1 MAKAVKKDMDV
12 PQHVAIIMDGNGRWA
27 NNRGLPRV
35 AGHRQGAEAARRIV
49 RLASEAGI
57 EYITLFGFS
66 SENWK
71 RPEQEVKELMK
82 LLRHYLR
89 GETAEFHKNNARLRV
104 IGDRSAFEPDII
116 ELIKN
121 AEQLTAENTGI
132 TVVIALNYG
141 GRNDIAQAAH
151 VIAARAAKEGV
162 APSIDEIEGQFSAHL
177 MTAGMVE
184 PDLMIR
190 TSGECRFS
198 NFLLWQCSYSELY
211 FTDTLWPDFDK
222 KDLEAALKAY
232 AERDRRYGGLK
243 ASSIERS

>member
-1 MAKAVKKDMDV
+1 MKKKVLKFGGTSVGSID
-12 PQHVAIIMDGNGRWA
+12 
-27 NNRGLPRV
+27 
-35 AGHRQGAEAARRIV
+35 RIV
-49 RLASEAGI
+49 HAAKIIKKESELGNQIIVVVSAMAGK
-57 EYITLFGFS
+57 T
-66 SENWK
+66 N
-71 RPEQEVKELMK
+71 
-82 LLRHYLR
+82 
-89 GETAEFHKNNARLRV
+89 
-104 IGDRSAFEPDII
+104 

-190 TSGECRFS
+190 TSGECRIS

-211 FTDTLWPDFDK
+211 FSNRLWPDFTK
-222 KDLEAALKAY
+222 KDLKKAIGDFFNRKRKFGV
-232 AERDRRYGGLK
+232 ETG
-243 ASSIERS
+243 